1 MSIKKTTS
9 SDQSGAIIMAFDN
22 GDLAALELIK
32 KKWKF
37 KDEESLLRF
46 ALAVLVKADGSSSI
60 SVKNE
65 SGGEVDLK
73 PSTDLLL
80 KE

>member
-22 GDLAALELIK
+22 GD
-32 KKWKF
+32 
-37 KDEESLLRF
+37 
-46 ALAVLVKADGSSSI
+46 LAVLVKADGSSSI